1 MLKTIKDNLK
11 IAQHRMIQL
20 ANKKR
25 IENIFKVEDWVY
37 LKLQPY
43 KQQMVSRRGSHK
55 LAAKYYG
62 NWVHKGSSI
71 QTKPSQFKR
80 HAPSVSCIPIEATC
94 RA

>member
-1 MLKTIKDNLK
+1 MDPPIQIPYLPKDSNIEVVDMQLTKREDMLKTIKDNLK

-62 NWVHKGSSI
+62 N
-71 QTKPSQFKR
+71 
-80 HAPSVSCIPIEATC
+80 
-94 RA
+94 